1 MPTPT
6 KGARLGGGPAHERL
20 ILSNLATSLF
30 EHGRITTTEAKARRL
45 RPYAERLITKARR
58 GDLHSRRQAATLV
71 RNKGVL
77 HTLFAEIGPRFAER
91 EGGYLRLIKLGPRK
105 GDGAPLVVV
114 ELVEAEL
121 PTRPARKSAAKRS
134 SAKKAP
140 AAAPAPAP
148 AADESEGVEVDAAE
162 TSEDAGYGPDSHPAT
177 EDNSVPD
184 GFPVKGNADSNKYH
198 DVDSPWYDRTD
209 AEVYFTT
216 AEAAEAAG
224 FERAGGDS
232 ADSEPADSEPAD
244 SEPADTAD

>member
-71 RNKGVL
+71 RNKNVL

-121 PTRPARKSAAKRS
+121 PTRPAKKSAAKRS
-134 SAKKAP
+134 SAKKA
-140 AAAPAPAP
+140 APAPAP
-148 AADESEGVEVDAAE
+148 AAEESEAVDEGTAE
-162 TSEDAGYGPDSHPAT
+162 TSEDSGYGPDSHPAT

-184 GFPVKGNADSNKYH
+184 GFPVKGNASSNKYH

-224 FERAGGDS
+224 FERAGG
-232 ADSEPADSEPAD
+232 EPADEGGDAEPAETD
-244 SEPADTAD
+244 S

>member
-71 RNKGVL
+71 RSKGVL
-77 HTLFAEIGPRFAER
+77 HTLFAEIGPRFADR
-91 EGGYLRLIKLGPRK
+91 DGGYLRIIKLGPRK

-121 PTRPARKSAAKRS
+121 PNRAAKKSTARKS
-134 SAKKAP
+134 SAKKA
-140 AAAPAPAP
+140 AAAPVVEETPADSTS
-148 AADESEGVEVDAAE
+148 DESTDEQSTDGPH
-162 TSEDAGYGPDSHPAT
+162 GPDSHPAT

-184 GFPVKGNADSNKYH
+184 GFPVKGNANSNKYH

-224 FERAGGDS
+224 FERAGGDPDQS
-232 ADSEPADSEPAD
+232 GSGGTEETT
-244 SEPADTAD
+244 E

>member
-91 EGGYLRLIKLGPRK
+91 DGGYLRIIKLGPRK

-121 PTRPARKSAAKRS
+121 PSRPPKKSAAKKS
-134 SAKKAP
+134 SAKKA
-140 AAAPAPAP
+140 AAAPAAEATADEPVNEEP
-148 AADESEGVEVDAAE
+148 AADDEGTAE
-162 TSEDAGYGPDSHPAT
+162 QSTDGPYGADSHPAT

-184 GFPVKGNADSNKYH
+184 GFPVKGNANSNKYH
-198 DVDSPWYDRTD
+198 EVDSPWYDRTD

-224 FERAGGDS
+224 FERAGG
-232 ADSEPADSEPAD
+232 EPDEGDESTE
-244 SEPADTAD
+244 

>member
-91 EGGYLRLIKLGPRK
+91 EGGYLRIIKLGPRK

-121 PTRPARKSAAKRS
+121 PTRPAKKSAAKRS
-134 SAKKAP
+134 TAKK
-140 AAAPAPAP
+140 AAPAPAAEESVP
-148 AADESEGVEVDAAE
+148 ADEGAA
-162 TSEDAGYGPDSHPAT
+162 SDEDSAPSYGPDSHAAT

-184 GFPVKGNADSNKYH
+184 GYPVKGNANSNKYH

-224 FERAGGDS
+224 FERAGG
-232 ADSEPADSEPAD
+232 EPADSDSTDAD
-244 SEPADTAD
+244 AESTDADEAPE

>member
-77 HTLFAEIGPRFAER
+77 HTLFADIGPRFAER
-91 EGGYLRLIKLGPRK
+91 DGGYLRIIKLGPRK

-121 PTRPARKSAAKRS
+121 PSRPAKKSAAKKS
-134 SAKKAP
+134 SAKKA
-140 AAAPAPAP
+140 APAP
-148 AADESEGVEVDAAE
+148 AAEAIADEPVTEEPAADDEGTAE
-162 TSEDAGYGPDSHPAT
+162 QSTDGPNGTDSHPAT
-177 EDNSVPD
+177 EDNSVPE
-184 GFPVKGNADSNKYH
+184 GFPIKGNANSNKYH
-198 DVDSPWYDRTD
+198 DVDSPWYDRTE

-224 FERAGGDS
+224 FERAGP
-232 ADSEPADSEPAD
+232 EPTDD
-244 SEPADTAD
+244 

>member
-91 EGGYLRLIKLGPRK
+91 EGGYLRIIKLGPRK

-121 PTRPARKSAAKRS
+121 PNRPAKKSAAKKS
-134 SAKKAP
+134 SAKKAAATP
-140 AAAPAPAP
+140 VVEEAAADDSADEAP
-148 AADESEGVEVDAAE
+148 AADESTADGQGAD
-162 TSEDAGYGPDSHPAT
+162 GPYGADSHPAT
-177 EDNSVPD
+177 EDNIIPD
-184 GFPVKGNADSNKYH
+184 GYPVKGNADSNKYH
-198 DVDSPWYDRTD
+198 DVDSPWYDRTE
-209 AEVYFTT
+209 AEVYFTN
-216 AEAAEAAG
+216 AEKAEAAG
-224 FERAGGDS
+224 FERAGG
-232 ADSEPADSEPAD
+232 EPDEGDEATE
-244 SEPADTAD
+244 

>member
-91 EGGYLRLIKLGPRK
+91 EGGYLRIIKLGPRK

-121 PTRPARKSAAKRS
+121 PSRPAKKSAAKKS
-134 SAKKAP
+134 TAKKS
-140 AAAPAPAP
+140 APAP
-148 AADESEGVEVDAAE
+148 AAVEESPAADSAAEDDAAE
-162 TSEDAGYGPDSHPAT
+162 DTAADEQDGYGPDSHPAT

-184 GFPVKGNADSNKYH
+184 GFPVKGNANSNKYH

-224 FERAGGDS
+224 FERAGPDPTEGDDAGDS
-232 ADSEPADSEPAD
+232 DS
-244 SEPADTAD
+244 

>member
-121 PTRPARKSAAKRS
+121 PNRPAKKSAAKRS
-134 SAKKAP
+134 SAKKT
-140 AAAPAPAP
+140 APAPAP
-148 AADESEGVEVDAAE
+148 AAEDSDAVDEGTPDNSDDN
-162 TSEDAGYGPDSHPAT
+162 SYGPDSHPAT

-184 GFPVKGNADSNKYH
+184 GFPVKGNASSNKYH

-224 FERAGGDS
+224 FERAGGEAAGEDDTE
-232 ADSEPADSEPAD
+232 A
-244 SEPADTAD
+244 ADTDS

>member
-91 EGGYLRLIKLGPRK
+91 EGGYLRIIKLGPRK
-105 GDGAPLVVV
+105 GDGAPLVVI

-121 PTRPARKSAAKRS
+121 PSRPAKKSAAKKS
-134 SAKKAP
+134 SAKKA
-140 AAAPAPAP
+140 AAAP
-148 AADESEGVEVDAAE
+148 VAE
-162 TSEDAGYGPDSHPAT
+162 EQGTDGPYGPDSHPAT

-198 DVDSPWYDRTD
+198 DVDSPWYERTD

-224 FERAGGDS
+224 FERAGPEPTDTEPDDTEPTDS
-232 ADSEPADSEPAD
+232 DD
-244 SEPADTAD
+244 